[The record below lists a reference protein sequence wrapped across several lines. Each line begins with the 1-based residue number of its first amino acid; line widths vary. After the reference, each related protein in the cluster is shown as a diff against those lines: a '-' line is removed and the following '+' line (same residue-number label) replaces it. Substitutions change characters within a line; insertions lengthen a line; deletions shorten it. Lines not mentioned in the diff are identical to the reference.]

1 MMTPEQKLAALT
13 CLNAAE
19 TGALDFPAIVGQL
32 IEAGFES
39 YTVDFRRGRSIY
51 YLPEGGS
58 IELPIHETGAGIAP
72 AFDAVAVQA
81 AIREAQTKA
90 PGYTYQGFCRKVMA
104 AGCAGY
110 TVSFSGRRA
119 VYSGRTGETH
129 VELFPG

>member
-1 MMTPEQKLAALT
+1 MTPEQKLAAVT

-19 TGALDFPAIVGQL
+19 MDALDFPTIVGNL
-32 IEAGFES
+32 IGAGFES

-51 YLPEGGS
+51 YLPDGQS
-58 IELPIHETGAGIAP
+58 IELPLHEIGMGISA
-72 AFDAVAVQA
+72 AFDAGAVQA

-90 PGYTYQGFCRKVMA
+90 PGYSYAGFCRKVMG

-119 VYSGRTGETH
+119 VYSGRTAETH
-129 VELFPG
+129 VELFPA

>member
-1 MMTPEQKLAALT
+1 MTPDQKLTALT

-19 TGALDFPAIVGQL
+19 QDALDFPTIVGKL
-32 IEAGFES
+32 MGAGFES

-51 YLPEGGS
+51 YLPDGQS
-58 IELPIHETGAGIAP
+58 IELPIHDIGASVAA
-72 AFDAVAVQA
+72 AFDAGAIQG

-90 PGYTYQGFCRKVMA
+90 PGYTYAGFCRKIVA

-119 VYSGRTGETH
+119 VYSGRTAETH
-129 VELFPG
+129 LELFPD

>member
-1 MMTPEQKLAALT
+1 MTPDQKLTALT

-19 TGALDFPAIVGQL
+19 QDALDFPMIVGKL

-51 YLPEGGS
+51 YLGS
-58 IELPIHETGAGIAP
+58 GESLELPIHEVGVPVAA
-72 AFDAVAVQA
+72 AFEAHAVQA
-81 AIREAQTKA
+81 AIHEAQTKA
-90 PGYTYQGFCRKVMA
+90 PGYSYAGFCRKVAA

-119 VYSGRTGETH
+119 VYSGRTAEAH
-129 VELFPG
+129 VEHFPV